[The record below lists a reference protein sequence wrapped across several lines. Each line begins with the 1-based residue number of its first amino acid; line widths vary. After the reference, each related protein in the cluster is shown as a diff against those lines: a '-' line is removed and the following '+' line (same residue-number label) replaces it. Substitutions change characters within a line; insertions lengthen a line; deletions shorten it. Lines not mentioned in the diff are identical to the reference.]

1 MSLMIL
7 STVYFFLCVVLRTKG
22 DQEKSKETWYFKI
35 QYVNCERWLGKPEQ
49 TFLVRQYETGNTSL
63 MKRNYD
69 AEKEQHPIEPLPT
82 CTHAMNE
89 CLRGKPCNQVF
100 ENFKNSCK
108 AREGKCRMESRSS
121 TQYLLQEV
129 LLNGIPDNKRMR
141 SMRI

>member
-22 DQEKSKETWYFKI
+22 GQERSEETIIVYEWYFKI
-35 QYVNCERWLGKPEQ
+35 QYVNYEKWLEKPEQ
-49 TFLVRQYETGNTSL
+49 TFLVRQYETANTSL
-63 MKRNYD
+63 MKRNPD

-108 AREGKCRMESRSS
+108 AREGKCRMESR
-121 TQYLLQEV
+121 YY
-129 LLNGIPDNKRMR
+129 NPG
-141 SMRI
+141 